1 MRLRFLSVRGFDI
14 RGIGPSKDG
23 NSLGGT
29 VYWASGL
36 HLYTP
41 LPFRPGKGGLGDLF
55 KSHVFVTAGNVGNY
69 WLSGHMGQD
78 FNKVTENFRLSYGLG
93 LALKLG
99 GIARLELNYCVP
111 VRVRMIVPDNLV
123 IMSRYCNFS
132 GENVNNIFIFKLMS
146 SNLSVLSFFKRD
158 LRSVHHQAKT

>member
-1 MRLRFLSVRGFDI
+1 MRGFDI

-132 GENVNNIFIFKLMS
+132 GEHVNNIFIFKLMS
-146 SNLSVLSFFKRD
+146 SNLSVPSFFKRD
-158 LRSVHHQAKT
+158 LRSVHQQAKN

>member
-1 MRLRFLSVRGFDI
+1 MRGFDI

-69 WLSGHMGQD
+69 WLSGHPGRD

-111 VRVRMIVPDNLV
+111 VKVRVRS
-123 IMSRYCNFS
+123 SRNNVEILQFYWI
-132 GENVNNIFIFKLMS
+132 NVNNIFISQIDEFITFFHLRV
-146 SNLSVLSFFKRD
+146 NLISDTKCLKRG
-158 LRSVHHQAKT
+158 

>member
-1 MRLRFLSVRGFDI
+1 MRGFDI

-158 LRSVHHQAKT
+158 LKSVHHQVKT

>member
-1 MRLRFLSVRGFDI
+1 MRGFDI

-69 WLSGHMGQD
+69 WLSGHMGHD

-93 LALKLG
+93 VALKLG

-111 VRVRMIVPDNLV
+111 VRVRMRVHVILL
-123 IMSRYCNFS
+123 IMSRDCNFDFYEVFS
-132 GENVNNIFIFKLMS
+132 PN
-146 SNLSVLSFFKRD
+146 
-158 LRSVHHQAKT
+158 